1 MQKKMGNQVVGMVGR
16 LRPVFFF
23 FYYVT
28 FILFII
34 VIVLC

>member
-1 MQKKMGNQVVGMVGR
+1 MQKKMGNQVVSMVGR